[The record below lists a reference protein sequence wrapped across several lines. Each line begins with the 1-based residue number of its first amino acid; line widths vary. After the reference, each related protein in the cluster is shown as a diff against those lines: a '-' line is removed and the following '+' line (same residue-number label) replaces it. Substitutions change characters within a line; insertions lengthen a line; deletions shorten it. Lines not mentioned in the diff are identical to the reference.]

1 MPSLLLRSEPGTLL
15 AQSELAAITA
25 QQRFGGARNVP
36 WGISE
41 SAYASLDAGHS
52 YRYRT
57 FGVPG
62 LGLRRG
68 LAEDTVVTPYVTALA
83 LGSDAPAS
91 IENLHELTALGL
103 LGEYGL
109 FEAADFTPRRV
120 PKGQSFAPVRSYM
133 AHHQG
138 MILAALGN
146 VLCDS
151 ALIRRMRADPR
162 VRSVELLLHERI
174 PAERPL
180 EYLPRMEYPTPQLH
194 AAGLPPLQPWSP
206 ESEHGTALHLLGN
219 GRLSCS
225 ITDAGAGGLRWQ
237 DSAVTRWTPDPTTET
252 QGLWF
257 YVKDEKTGEQWPAVL
272 EPDGRLR
279 GDASVEF
286 HPHMAEF
293 HRRDHGIGLRMEV
306 AVAPKDDV
314 EIRRF
319 TVVNE
324 TDRPRTLTLTSYAE
338 VVLTSSRDDERHP
351 VFSKLFVRSEWIAGM
366 SGLLFTRRPRGP
378 EERPP
383 VLLHRLI
390 ADAPGVRLVGFET
403 DRRVFLG
410 RGRDARNPEGRLRSS
425 EASVG
430 FTLDAVASLCVRI
443 ELNPA
448 ETQHLAFVTLVA
460 GSRESALEMADLYQT
475 PSALDWAISDAATG
489 AARELH
495 LMGLNGE
502 KLPAIQR
509 LASFLVYPYRGLR
522 CAPEQLQQNRLGQ
535 PRLWGMGLSGD
546 LPILLVKIREPEE
559 SELLRDLVRSH
570 RLWRQKGLAV
580 DLVVLREGAS
590 GYVELGRER
599 LLRLLQE
606 LGAGEQLGS
615 RGGIHFIPAD
625 QLAEDDRRL
634 VQVAARVVLDAAGGS
649 LERQLSEIEG
659 APDELPDFAPSR
671 WDAATE
677 STHLLELSTDLQFDN
692 GYGGFSPDGTEYV
705 IHLPPG
711 ETTPAPWCNVLANEH
726 FGTLVTESGG
736 GFTWAVNSGENRL
749 TPWTNDPVSDRVGE
763 ALYLRDEETA
773 NVWTPTPA
781 PAGQGVVHE
790 IRHAAGRT
798 EWRSNSEGLQ
808 QSLRVFV
815 PPEDP
820 VKLIRL
826 RLRNL
831 WDRPR
836 RITATYYAEWVL
848 GANRSSTGPFC
859 IPEYDP
865 THQALLVRNPWA
877 PEFADRVGFLASSA
891 STHGFTADR
900 EEFLG
905 RGGTL
910 RSPAALRRYGLS
922 GRVEP
927 GGDRCTSSLDPARSR
942 RSTLSSGRGA
952 TGRTALSWYGA
963 GVTRQ

>member
-1 MPSLLLRSEPGTLL
+1 TVDSGNLAASLIALKEGCAEIASGPVLRPARWDGLVDVLALLETDIERLGNHRRRGTLRAMLRTMEERAEIARDDPVRWLPTLEELTESESPTFERELREALDEVDGELDLSILRDVRNWLDRLFHHLRDMSREIDTFAPWTRLWSSTPEGLRELANELQELLPLCVSFADLPGRIAKARDRLASASEGGGAHPWIDELAVALNEGERSVGRLRLNLLERASEAESAALAMDFRWLYDVHTRLFHLGYNVTVERMDPNHYDLLASEARIASFVAIAKGDVPIEHWFHLGRSITQAGGRLCLVSWGGSLFEYLMPSLLLRSEPGTLL

-219 GRLSCS
+219 GRRSCS
-225 ITDAGAGGLRWQ
+225 ITDAGAGRLRWQ
-237 DSAVTRWTPDPTTET
+237 DSAVTRWTPAPTTET

-279 GDASVEF
+279 GDASVEC

-383 VLLHRLI
+383 V
-390 ADAPGVRLVGFET
+390 
-403 DRRVFLG
+403 
-410 RGRDARNPEGRLRSS
+410 
-425 EASVG
+425 
-430 FTLDAVASLCVRI
+430 
-443 ELNPA
+443 
-448 ETQHLAFVTLVA
+448 
-460 GSRESALEMADLYQT
+460 
-475 PSALDWAISDAATG
+475 
-489 AARELH
+489 
-495 LMGLNGE
+495 
-502 KLPAIQR
+502 
-509 LASFLVYPYRGLR
+509 
-522 CAPEQLQQNRLGQ
+522 
-535 PRLWGMGLSGD
+535 
-546 LPILLVKIREPEE
+546 
-559 SELLRDLVRSH
+559 
-570 RLWRQKGLAV
+570 
-580 DLVVLREGAS
+580 
-590 GYVELGRER
+590 
-599 LLRLLQE
+599 
-606 LGAGEQLGS
+606 
-615 RGGIHFIPAD
+615 
-625 QLAEDDRRL
+625 
-634 VQVAARVVLDAAGGS
+634 
-649 LERQLSEIEG
+649 
-659 APDELPDFAPSR
+659 
-671 WDAATE
+671 
-677 STHLLELSTDLQFDN
+677 
-692 GYGGFSPDGTEYV
+692 
-705 IHLPPG
+705 
-711 ETTPAPWCNVLANEH
+711 
-726 FGTLVTESGG
+726 
-736 GFTWAVNSGENRL
+736 
-749 TPWTNDPVSDRVGE
+749 
-763 ALYLRDEETA
+763 
-773 NVWTPTPA
+773 
-781 PAGQGVVHE
+781 
-790 IRHAAGRT
+790 
-798 EWRSNSEGLQ
+798 
-808 QSLRVFV
+808 
-815 PPEDP
+815 
-820 VKLIRL
+820 
-826 RLRNL
+826 
-831 WDRPR
+831 
-836 RITATYYAEWVL
+836 
-848 GANRSSTGPFC
+848 
-859 IPEYDP
+859 
-865 THQALLVRNPWA
+865 
-877 PEFADRVGFLASSA
+877 
-891 STHGFTADR
+891 
-900 EEFLG
+900 
-905 RGGTL
+905 
-910 RSPAALRRYGLS
+910 
-922 GRVEP
+922 
-927 GGDRCTSSLDPARSR
+927 
-942 RSTLSSGRGA
+942 
-952 TGRTALSWYGA
+952 
-963 GVTRQ
+963 